1 MNIIPSLREQL
12 GDALVSVKDSR
23 QDLKWMA
30 DAVFVALVVNALHT
44 HLNQQRPSPPKE

>member
-12 GDALVSVKDSR
+12 GYALVSIKNSR

-30 DAVFVALVVNALHT
+30 DAEFLALVVSALHI
-44 HLNQQRPSPPKE
+44 HLDQQRPSPPKE